1 MVMRVG
7 TETALNRNNNRGYG
21 GEGEAGGR
29 AGWRKR
35 FVVMRVGIEDSA
47 KQDGRIGFMVV
58 RVGSEDLWENR
69 VHGHEGGQ

>member
-1 MVMRVG
+1 M
-7 TETALNRNNNRGYG
+7 
-21 GEGEAGGR
+21 
-29 AGWRKR
+29 
-35 FVVMRVGIEDSA
+35 VMRVGIEDSA

>member
-7 TETALNRNNNRGYG
+7 IEDSTKQDGKIGFMVVRVGSEDLWENRVHGHRL
-21 GEGEAGGR
+21 
-29 AGWRKR
+29 
-35 FVVMRVGIEDSA
+35 GIEDSA
-47 KQDGRIGFMVV
+47 KQDGKMGFMVV